1 VTANVFVLGLDEE
14 NRELLE
20 ALPDAEHCTF
30 HELLTIE
37 EAQLGAEIPV
47 MELLDKAQRQLEEF
61 DGSIDAIV
69 GYWDFPVTLMAP
81 ILCERFG
88 LPSSSLR
95 SRVMCEHKYW
105 SRLVQREAAPE
116 ACVGFAAVDPFAPGT
131 VDLDYPFWLKP
142 VKSTSS
148 MLSTKVENEDDFERA
163 IAQLRDQVG
172 RIGKPFERILEMVDA
187 PAEIAELGGSACIAE
202 DEARG
207 LQCTVEGYAIGDT
220 VEVYGVVQSL
230 HYPEASSFY
239 RFQYPPQLPDE
250 VCERMTD
257 VSRRVVK
264 ALGLAPSA
272 FNIEFFWDEQHDR
285 LTILEINP
293 RHSQSHAK
301 LFELVDGMPNHK
313 VMLDLGLGRKPGLP
327 RGQGPYEVAGK
338 WFVRRFADGEVRSVP
353 STEDP
358 EAVEAAMSGVAI
370 GLEVQPGDRLSELHN
385 QDSYSYAL
393 AHVFIGAGDVGELQ
407 RKYQQVVPHLHFE
420 IA

>member
-301 LFELVDGMPNHK
+301 LFELVIS
-313 VMLDLGLGRKPGLP
+313 
-327 RGQGPYEVAGK
+327 VA
-338 WFVRRFADGEVRSVP
+338 
-353 STEDP
+353 
-358 EAVEAAMSGVAI
+358 
-370 GLEVQPGDRLSELHN
+370 
-385 QDSYSYAL
+385 
-393 AHVFIGAGDVGELQ
+393 
-407 RKYQQVVPHLHFE
+407 
-420 IA
+420 